1 MDDARKL
8 LDSLM
13 GNHRNVDRKEAAK
26 RKGRNFLEDNICKHY
41 LLGFCPQH
49 EDLFHST
56 KRDIGKC
63 QKVHSEAMKTEFE
76 NHPDHKKYRAQYEE
90 RLRHYLDELVRSAEE
105 WASKERRN
113 IKAENLAIE
122 AAGPTELAKAEIKA
136 MKDAAQTL
144 LEDAEKLAESSRL
157 EEAKKKTDEAK
168 DFQQKAQEYEENA
181 VKLRT
186 EDVCDVC
193 GSRMESGDPQF
204 AKFRHIDGK
213 IHVGFLKIR
222 EFLDGLK
229 KRQSEREKDLGSGG
243 RSRSYRRRSRS
254 DRRRGPA
261 CVGAREGD
269 RDRGG
274 DQERE
279 RYQKDRDGGPHGERD
294 RGGDQEREGHRRD
307 RTVDLH
313 GDRDRAGDRKR
324 DLLRKDPDV
333 GLLGDN
339 RNRGGDQ
346 EKERLRKDR
355 DGGTHSERDRKGDQ
369 DRERCRRD
377 RDVGSAGETDRGG
390 DQERERY
397 RRDRDVGPAG
407 DGDRGGDQERER
419 FRRDRE
425 IVERRGRREER
436 DHRDEREARRREG
449 RDCREQRRRGA

>member
-1 MDDARKL
+1 
-8 LDSLM
+8 

-229 KRQSEREKDLGSGG
+229 KRRGG
-243 RSRSYRRRSRS
+243 RRAARRTWDPGAEAAATGGGAAATGGGALRVLAPEKATEIEEAIRRGKDTRKIATAALTAKETEEVTRRERDTGETAPSTCTATETEQATGRGTCYGKTPTSAFWATTGTEEATRRRK
-254 DRRRGPA
+254 DCGKTA
-261 CVGAREGD
+261 TAARIAKETEKATRTG
-269 RDRGG
+269 
-274 DQERE
+274 
-279 RYQKDRDGGPHGERD
+279 KD
-294 RGGDQEREGHRRD
+294 
-307 RTVDLH
+307 
-313 GDRDRAGDRKR
+313 
-324 DLLRKDPDV
+324 
-333 GLLGDN
+333 
-339 RNRGGDQ
+339 
-346 EKERLRKDR
+346 
-355 DGGTHSERDRKGDQ
+355 
-369 DRERCRRD
+369 
-377 RDVGSAGETDRGG
+377 AGETATSA
-390 DQERERY
+390 Q
-397 RRDRDVGPAG
+397 PAK
-407 DGDRGGDQERER
+407 QTEEAT
-419 FRRDRE
+419 
-425 IVERRGRREER
+425 RREN
-436 DHRDEREARRREG
+436 DFGGTAKS
-449 RDCREQRRRGA
+449 